1 VSLVRLAAR
10 VKDEQIA
17 ALTAALDA
25 SLGRERRLE
34 LRLAE
39 AERRAAGP
47 GAGEGFGPADRNP
60 SSAVKTHKINFPATP
75 RSPQASK
82 AVSYNKQSHLPVV
95 PYQQTPREI
104 CDHYGKPI

>member
-1 VSLVRLAAR
+1 MRSELLVRVEPSCDSCPVSLVRLAGR

-47 GAGEGFGPADRNP
+47 RAGGR
-60 SSAVKTHKINFPATP
+60 
-75 RSPQASK
+75 
-82 AVSYNKQSHLPVV
+82 
-95 PYQQTPREI
+95 
-104 CDHYGKPI
+104 

>member
-1 VSLVRLAAR
+1 VSLVRLAGR

-47 GAGEGFGPADRNP
+47 GVGEGFGPADRNP
-60 SSAVKTHKINFPATP
+60 SCASTPDASTDSTPLPSAGSQM
-75 RSPQASK
+75 R
-82 AVSYNKQSHLPVV
+82 
-95 PYQQTPREI
+95 
-104 CDHYGKPI
+104 

>member
-1 VSLVRLAAR
+1 VRLAGR

-47 GAGEGFGPADRNP
+47 GVGEGFGPADRNP
-60 SSAVKTHKINFPATP
+60 SSAVKTHKNQLPGNAAVTP
-75 RSPQASK
+75 G
-82 AVSYNKQSHLPVV
+82 KQGGQL
-95 PYQQTPREI
+95 QQTEPPSRRPSST
-104 CDHYGKPI
+104 DSKRNL